1 MTLKLFIG
9 NKNYSSWSM
18 RSWVLMKEA
27 QIDFEEV
34 NLRLDSF
41 QADSSFKKTLR
52 SITPAGKVPVLLD
65 EDFAVWDTLA
75 IAEYLAE
82 KFPDRQ
88 LWPRET
94 QARARARSVCAEMH
108 AGFSQLRT
116 HMNMNIEAHLP
127 EAGGRILLENAG
139 VRSDIDRINGLWTE
153 LLQAHGGPMLF
164 GPFSVADAYFA
175 PVVMRFK
182 TFAVPAPTAVLE
194 YMNRVTALPSVS
206 AWVAGALAEN
216 DFLAH
221 EEPYRRS
228 R

>member
-18 RSWVLMKEA
+18 RPWVLMKEA
-27 QIDFEEV
+27 RIEFEEV
-34 NLRLDSF
+34 RLRLDSF
-41 QADSSFKKTLR
+41 QADSNFKKALI
-52 SITPAGKVPVLLD
+52 SVNPAGKVPVLLD
-65 EDFAVWDTLA
+65 EDFAVWDSLA

-88 LWPRET
+88 LWPSAA

-108 AGFSQLRT
+108 AGFAQLRS

-127 EAGGRILLENAG
+127 EVGERILRENPG
-139 VRSDIDRINGLWTE
+139 VRSDVDRINSLWSE
-153 LLQAHGGPMLF
+153 LLQTHGGPMLF
-164 GPFSVADAYFA
+164 GQFSIADAYFA

-182 TFAVPAPTAVLE
+182 TFAVPTPALVTD
-194 YMNRVTALPSVS
+194 YMNRVSALPSVA
-206 AWVAGALAEN
+206 AWVAGALAEK
-216 DFLAH
+216 DFLAP
-221 EEPYRRS
+221 EEPYRR